1 MMTQNDDSNGDPVR
15 PFPPAALQLHMPTQ
29 AAMGQ
34 PWNISP
40 WLPACQILARYDVNS
55 ALALH
60 RGFLGFPTPH
70 FLLSYCDLFV
80 FPGDS
85 RPDQRDLE
93 PIYENKISGVSGD
106 HSSNGLPIGAGV
118 RPWGRVSEKPCS
130 HAPESLHGD
139 SSRVTGKQ
147 LTYDQDVS
155 VFPSSAPA
163 FSPAVA
169 VAISW

>member
-1 MMTQNDDSNGDPVR
+1 
-15 PFPPAALQLHMPTQ
+15 MPTQ

-34 PWNISP
+34 PWNVSS

-60 RGFLGFPTPH
+60 RGFLGSPPLPTSFYPTVI
-70 FLLSYCDLFV
+70 FSSSQGTPSLTRETWGLFMRTRPLGTIPPIASLLCRSET
-80 FPGDS
+80 
-85 RPDQRDLE
+85 RE
-93 PIYENKISGVSGD
+93 
-106 HSSNGLPIGAGV
+106 AGSL
-118 RPWGRVSEKPCS
+118 RACS

-147 LTYDQDVS
+147 PTCDQDVS
-155 VFPSSAPA
+155 VFPSSAPV

-169 VAISW
+169 VARSG